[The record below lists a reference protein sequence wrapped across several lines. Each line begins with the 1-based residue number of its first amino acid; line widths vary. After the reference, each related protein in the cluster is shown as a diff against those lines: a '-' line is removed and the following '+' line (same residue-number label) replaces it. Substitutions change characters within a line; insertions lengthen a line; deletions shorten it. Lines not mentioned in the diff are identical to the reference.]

1 MPYEDITV
9 EYLVE
14 ASDFTRAEGGE
25 QRFGKPEHWT
35 VENFCIPNGGD
46 GTKQGLDKYE
56 GRDALMLGVWNDAAS
71 NQEGDLSDARIYR
84 HIRLEAGSYY
94 FGAAFNAC
102 YQVSPHAYMFVST
115 ELYGTHEIPGNA
127 LAYYALAEATNNMQW
142 HGLNFTLAEDTDLYI
157 GFQMDLTSGSTTQEI
172 RAEEGAERAI
182 CDYIAGMTDPY
193 AVEQFKKIYIPMGW
207 KVK

>member
-1 MPYEDITV
+1 
-9 EYLVE
+9 
-14 ASDFTRAEGGE
+14 
-25 QRFGKPEHWT
+25 
-35 VENFCIPNGGD
+35 
-46 GTKQGLDKYE
+46 
-56 GRDALMLGVWNDAAS
+56 MLGVWNDAAS

-172 RAEEGAERAI
+172 RAE
-182 CDYIAGMTDPY
+182 
-193 AVEQFKKIYIPMGW
+193 
-207 KVK
+207 KVKLAYYGATAIEDVEYTEQPVDTSIYTLQGVKVNTSIDMLPRGLYIIGNKKMIVR